1 MSKQVRWQVPFA
13 AQDGTQY
20 RVDIYDEGYTG
31 SPVQLTAGETPFTT
45 DEDDSDDFFA
55 PVRTQ
60 SGTLQIC
67 TETPSGSTIKLEDIL
82 PANNISRPVRLVNL
96 SNSNAVEWQGFLSC
110 EAYSQDYIGIP
121 QNLDLPLIGVLEA
134 MDSIEVEL
142 SESMAF
148 KKILGHV
155 AYAIK
160 AIEDK
165 SGMSLFD
172 QMYISTYCK
181 NALTTQYF
189 YNNVYFS
196 TEEQISGDNIT
207 VDVHSIS
214 AKAIL
219 EQVAKFFGCC
229 WREKGQNIY
238 LEALGTTSY
247 SYHSFA
253 TIYNNF
259 VVEPKTTV
267 WLTAQGAS
275 ADIDGLD
282 WMGNGHQRSITQGMR
297 RVKVTSKLD
306 DFDCNMALEETPVN
320 SLVENPEARQAT
332 NGEVYVNTNET
343 FYSLAE
349 HKHYLTKAIFPTDLS
364 GASLQFV
371 STQSRIN
378 YSQTIFW
385 KTNEFRQYYKE
396 LVVNQTKGSSS
407 GINHYIT
414 SFMAW
419 WRDKE
424 GELRSGLMVCGVP
437 QSLLYSYN
445 PISGRSWSKYALTSS
460 NYLFRQRTPLIFS
473 ASKGYLRLDVN
484 TLAWSRADGKMPA
497 LVYGETMSPTLTMA
511 VQFGN
516 YWLYKTG
523 NSYTWDTTFHT
534 IDLPLER
541 KTTDGE
547 LKTIGN
553 WDESMGVDESEGIF
567 IKIPNLITGVVS
579 VYVYPYVNAICLD
592 PYTNSMFDVFISKLD
607 LEYVPLNE
615 ELRTDR
621 SENVYATETSQ
632 AFRDELS
639 VDCDLASYANNT
651 KLATMLW
658 NDSTTPAKLIT
669 LGGASVRPEVD
680 LLNRLAAYYG
690 AARQR
695 LELEVAHITTPLPQ
709 LRLNGINDG
718 KVYLPMAESRDWRKG
733 VCKLTCIECPQ

>member
-31 SPVQLTAGETPFTT
+31 SPVELTAGETPFTT

-67 TETPSGSTIKLEDIL
+67 TETQSGSTIKLEDIL
-82 PANNISRPVRLVNL
+82 PANNIDRPVRLVNL

-142 SESMAF
+142 SDSMAF

-155 AYAIK
+155 AYAMK

-181 NALTTQYF
+181 NALTTQSF

-229 WREKGQNIY
+229 WREKGKNIY

-247 SYHSFA
+247 SYQSFA

-267 WLTAQGAS
+267 WLTAQGAT

-378 YSQTIFW
+378 YSRTIFW
-385 KTNEFRQYYKE
+385 ETNEFRQYYKE
-396 LVVNQTKGSSS
+396 LVVNQTKGSNS

-516 YWLYKTG
+516 KWLYKTG
-523 NSYTWDTTFHT
+523 NSYTWDSNFHT
-534 IDLPLER
+534 IDLPLEK

-567 IKIPNLITGVVS
+567 IKIPNLMTGVVS

-592 PYTNSMFDVFISKLD
+592 PYTNAMFDVFISKLD
-607 LEYVPLNE
+607 LTYVPLNE

-718 KVYLPMAESRDWRKG
+718 KVYLPMAESRDWRTG

>member
-1 MSKQVRWQVPFA
+1 MSKAVRWQVPFA
-13 AQDGTQY
+13 AQDGTKY

-31 SPVQLTAGETPFTT
+31 SPVELTAGETPFTT

-82 PANNISRPVRLVNL
+82 PANNIARPVRLVNL

-155 AYAIK
+155 AYAMK

-181 NALTTQYF
+181 NALTTQSF

-229 WREKGQNIY
+229 WREKGKNIY
-238 LEALGTTSY
+238 MEALGTTSY
-247 SYHSFA
+247 SYQSFA

-259 VVEPKTTV
+259 VVEQKTTV

-275 ADIDGLD
+275 ADINNLD

-297 RVKVTSKLD
+297 RIKVTSKLD

-320 SLVENPEARQAT
+320 SLVENPEERQSRY
-332 NGEVYVNTNET
+332 GEVYVNTNET
-343 FYSLAE
+343 FYSLAT
-349 HKHYLTKAIFPTDLS
+349 HRHMRGKAIFPTDLS
-364 GASLQFV
+364 GASFQHTSDN
-371 STQSRIN
+371 STIN
-378 YSQTIFW
+378 YSRTIFW
-385 KTNEFRQYYKE
+385 TDNDFRTYYEE
-396 LVVNQTKGSSS
+396 LVIDQTKGSNS
-407 GINHYIT
+407 GISYTLT
-414 SFMAW
+414 SFMSW
-419 WRDKE
+419 WRNKDKE
-424 GELRSGLMVCGVP
+424 LQSGLMICGIPKYLYWSVVP
-437 QSLLYSYN
+437 IQTRTWN
-445 PISGRSWSKYALTSS
+445 KFALTAS
-460 NYLFRQRTPLIFS
+460 NWLFRQVTPLIFS
-473 ASKGYLRLDVN
+473 ASKGYIKLNVEVPMWRDAEGYTFKPYQN
-484 TLAWSRADGKMPA
+484 PA
-497 LVYGETMSPTLTMA
+497 LTMA
-511 VQFGN
+511 VKFGN
-516 YWLYKTG
+516 KWLSQSG
-523 NSYTWDTTFHT
+523 DTYSWSSSFATVQVRVSK
-534 IDLPLER
+534 E
-541 KTTDGE
+541 DG
-547 LKTIGN
+547 KIVGN
-553 WDESMGVDESEGIF
+553 WASSMGIDESDGLF
-567 IKIPNLITGVVS
+567 FNIPSLMVGRVE
-579 VYVYPYVNAICLD
+579 VYVYHEMDCIHGGDA
-592 PYTNSMFDVFISKLD
+592 YTNTYPAFEAFISKLD
-607 LEYVPLNE
+607 LTYVPLNE

-621 SENVYATETSQ
+621 SENVYAKETSQ

-658 NDSTTPAKLIT
+658 DDSTTPAKLIT

-718 KVYLPMAESRDWRKG
+718 KVYLPMAESRDWRTG
-733 VCKLTCIECPQ
+733 VCKLICIECPQ

>member
-20 RVDIYDEGYTG
+20 RVDIYDDGYTG

>member
-1 MSKQVRWQVPFA
+1 MSKAVRWQVPFA

-155 AYAIK
+155 AYAMK

-165 SGMSLFD
+165 SGMNLFD

-181 NALTTQYF
+181 NALTTQSF

-229 WREKGQNIY
+229 WREKGKNIY

-267 WLTAQGAS
+267 WLTAQGAT

-378 YSQTIFW
+378 YSRTIFW
-385 KTNEFRQYYKE
+385 ETNEFRQYYKE
-396 LVVNQTKGSSS
+396 LVVNQTKGSNS

-419 WRDKE
+419 WRDKD

-437 QSLLYSYN
+437 
-445 PISGRSWSKYALTSS
+445 K
-460 NYLFRQRTPLIFS
+460 
-473 ASKGYLRLDVN
+473 
-484 TLAWSRADGKMPA
+484 
-497 LVYGETMSPTLTMA
+497 
-511 VQFGN
+511 
-516 YWLYKTG
+516 
-523 NSYTWDTTFHT
+523 
-534 IDLPLER
+534 
-541 KTTDGE
+541 
-547 LKTIGN
+547 
-553 WDESMGVDESEGIF
+553 
-567 IKIPNLITGVVS
+567 
-579 VYVYPYVNAICLD
+579 
-592 PYTNSMFDVFISKLD
+592 
-607 LEYVPLNE
+607 
-615 ELRTDR
+615 
-621 SENVYATETSQ
+621 
-632 AFRDELS
+632 
-639 VDCDLASYANNT
+639 
-651 KLATMLW
+651 
-658 NDSTTPAKLIT
+658 
-669 LGGASVRPEVD
+669 
-680 LLNRLAAYYG
+680 
-690 AARQR
+690 
-695 LELEVAHITTPLPQ
+695 
-709 LRLNGINDG
+709 
-718 KVYLPMAESRDWRKG
+718 
-733 VCKLTCIECPQ
+733 

>member
-1 MSKQVRWQVPFA
+1 MSKAVRWQVPFA
-13 AQDGTQY
+13 AHDGTKY

-31 SPVQLTAGETPFTT
+31 SPVELTAGETPFTT

-67 TETPSGSTIKLEDIL
+67 TETKSGSTIKLEDII
-82 PANNISRPVRLVNL
+82 PANNIARPVRLVNL

-155 AYAIK
+155 AYAMK

-165 SGMSLFD
+165 SGMTLFD

-181 NALTTQYF
+181 NALTTQSF

-229 WREKGQNIY
+229 WREKGNNIY

-247 SYHSFA
+247 SYQSFA

-259 VVEPKTTV
+259 VVEQKTTV

-275 ADIDGLD
+275 EDINNLD

-320 SLVENPEARQAT
+320 SLVENPEERQSRY
-332 NGEVYVNTNET
+332 GEVYVNTNET
-343 FYSLAE
+343 FYSLAT
-349 HKHYLTKAIFPTDLS
+349 HRHMRGKAIFPTDLS
-364 GASLQFV
+364 GASFQHTSDN
-371 STQSRIN
+371 STIN
-378 YSQTIFW
+378 YSRTIFW
-385 KTNEFRQYYKE
+385 MDNDFRTYYEE
-396 LVVNQTKGSSS
+396 LVINQTKGSNS
-407 GINHYIT
+407 GISYTLT
-414 SFMAW
+414 SFMSW
-419 WRDKE
+419 WRNKDN
-424 GELRSGLMVCGVP
+424 ELQSGLMICGIPKYLYWSVVP
-437 QSLLYSYN
+437 IQTRTWN
-445 PISGRSWSKYALTSS
+445 KFALTAS
-460 NYLFRQRTPLIFS
+460 NWLFRQVTPLIFS
-473 ASKGYLRLDVN
+473 ASKGYLNLNVEVPMWRDAEGYTFKPYQN
-484 TLAWSRADGKMPA
+484 PA
-497 LVYGETMSPTLTMA
+497 LTMA
-511 VQFGN
+511 VKFGN
-516 YWLYKTG
+516 KWLSQSG
-523 NSYTWDTTFHT
+523 DTYSWSSSFATVQVRVSK
-534 IDLPLER
+534 E
-541 KTTDGE
+541 DG
-547 LKTIGN
+547 KIVGN
-553 WDESMGVDESEGIF
+553 WASSMGIDEADGLF
-567 IKIPNLITGVVS
+567 FNIPSLMVGRVE
-579 VYVYPYVNAICLD
+579 VYVYHEMDCIHGGD
-592 PYTNSMFDVFISKLD
+592 SYTNTYPAFEAFISKLD
-607 LEYVPLNE
+607 LTYVPLNE

-695 LELEVAHITTPLPQ
+695 LELEVAHISTPLPQ

-718 KVYLPMAESRDWRKG
+718 KVYLPMAESRDWRTG

>member
-1 MSKQVRWQVPFA
+1 MSKQVRWQVPFVSRL
-13 AQDGTQY
+13 GTSY
-20 RVDIYDEGYTG
+20 RVDIYDEDYTDT
-31 SPVQLTAGETPFTT
+31 PVQLTAGSTPFVT
-45 DEDDSDDFFA
+45 DEDASDDFFH
-55 PVRTQ
+55 PVRSQ
-60 SGTLQIC
+60 SGTLQVC
-67 TETPSGSTIKLEDIL
+67 TETPIGSTIKLEDIL
-82 PANNISRPVRLVNL
+82 PANNIDRPVQLVNL

-155 AYAIK
+155 AYAMK

-165 SGMSLFD
+165 SGISLFD

-181 NALTTQYF
+181 NALTTQSF

-247 SYHSFA
+247 SYQSFA

-275 ADIDGLD
+275 EDINNLD

-364 GASLQFV
+364 GASLTLV
-371 STQSRIN
+371 STQSNIN
-378 YSQTIFW
+378 YTHTIFW
-385 KTNEFRQYYKE
+385 ETNEFRQYYKE
-396 LVVNQTKGSSS
+396 LVVDQTKGSNS
-407 GINHYIT
+407 GLNHYIT

-437 QSLLYSYN
+437 KYLLWSYN
-445 PISGRSWSKYALTSS
+445 PIQGRSWNKYALTSS

-473 ASKGYLRLDVN
+473 ASKGYLKLDVN

-497 LVYGETMSPTLTMA
+497 LVYGALRSPTLTMA

-516 YWLYKTG
+516 YWLYQAG

-534 IDLPLER
+534 IDFPLE
-541 KTTDGE
+541 KNTTDGE
-547 LKTIGN
+547 LKTISN

-567 IKIPNLITGVVS
+567 IKIPNLMTGVVS
-579 VYVYPYVNAICLD
+579 VYVYPYVDALCAD

-658 NDSTTPAKLIT
+658 DDSTTPAKLIT

-718 KVYLPMAESRDWRKG
+718 KVYLPMAESRDWRTG
-733 VCKLTCIECPQ
+733 VCKLTCIEMPQ

>member
-1 MSKQVRWQVPFA
+1 MSKAVRWQVPFA
-13 AQDGTQY
+13 AQDGTKY

-31 SPVQLTAGETPFTT
+31 SPVELTAGETPFTT

-155 AYAIK
+155 AYAMK

-165 SGMSLFD
+165 SGMSLFF

-181 NALTTQYF
+181 TALTTQSF

-229 WREKGQNIY
+229 WREKGKNIY

-247 SYHSFA
+247 SYQSFA

-267 WLTAQGAS
+267 WLTAQGAT

-378 YSQTIFW
+378 YSRTIFW
-385 KTNEFRQYYKE
+385 ETNEFRQYYKE
-396 LVVNQTKGSSS
+396 LVVNQTKGSNS

-516 YWLYKTG
+516 KWLYKTG
-523 NSYTWDTTFHT
+523 NSYTWDSNFHT
-534 IDLPLER
+534 IDLPLEK

-567 IKIPNLITGVVS
+567 IKIPNLMTGVVS

-592 PYTNSMFDVFISKLD
+592 PYTNAMFDVFISKLD
-607 LEYVPLNE
+607 LTYVPPKE

-695 LELEVAHITTPLPQ
+695 LELAVAHITTPLPQ

-718 KVYLPMAESRDWRKG
+718 KVYLPMAESRDWRTG

>member
-1 MSKQVRWQVPFA
+1 MSKAVRWQVPFA

-82 PANNISRPVRLVNL
+82 PASNIDRPVRLVNL

-121 QNLDLPLIGVLEA
+121 QNLDLPIIGVLEA

-155 AYAIK
+155 AYAMK

-172 QMYISTYCK
+172 MMLISTYCVGAMTK
-181 NALTTQYF
+181 QYF

-229 WREKGQNIY
+229 WREVGRSVY

-247 SYHSFA
+247 SSNTFA
-253 TIYNNF
+253 AIYNAY
-259 VVEPKTTV
+259 VTESKSLV
-267 WLTAQGAS
+267 WLSSLGATE
-275 ADIDGLD
+275 DIDGLD
-282 WMGNGHQRSITQGMR
+282 WMGNGHQRSVSQGMR

-306 DFDCNMALEETPVN
+306 DFDCNMALEECPVG

-343 FYSLAE
+343 FYSLAQ
-349 HKHYLTKAIFPTDLS
+349 HKHYLTKAVFPTDLS
-364 GASLQFV
+364 GASLTLV
-371 STQSRIN
+371 STQSSIN
-378 YSQTIFW
+378 YTHTIFW
-385 KTNEFRQYYKE
+385 ETNEFRQYYKE
-396 LVVNQTKGSSS
+396 LVVDQTKGSNS
-407 GINHYIT
+407 GLNHYIT

-419 WRDKE
+419 WRDKD

-437 QSLLYSYN
+437 KYLLWSYN
-445 PISGRSWSKYALTSS
+445 PVQGRSWSKYALTSS

-473 ASKGYLRLDVN
+473 ASKGYLKLDVN

-497 LVYGETMSPTLTMA
+497 LVYGALRSPTLTMA

-516 YWLYKTG
+516 YWLYQSG

-534 IDLPLER
+534 IDFPLE
-541 KTTDGE
+541 KNTTDGE
-547 LKTIGN
+547 LKTISN

-567 IKIPNLITGVVS
+567 IKIPNLMTGVVS
-579 VYVYPYVNAICLD
+579 VYVYPYVDALCAD

-607 LEYVPLNE
+607 LTYVPLNE

-718 KVYLPMAESRDWRKG
+718 KVYLPMAESRDWRTG

>member
-1 MSKQVRWQVPFA
+1 MSKAVRWQVPFA
-13 AQDGTQY
+13 AQDGTKY
-20 RVDIYDEGYTG
+20 RVDIYDDGYTG
-31 SPVQLTAGETPFTT
+31 SPVELTAGETPFTT

-155 AYAIK
+155 AYAMK

-181 NALTTQYF
+181 NALTTQSF

-267 WLTAQGAS
+267 WLTAQGAT

-378 YSQTIFW
+378 YSRTIFW
-385 KTNEFRQYYKE
+385 ETNEFRQYYKE
-396 LVVNQTKGSSS
+396 LVVNQTKGSNS

-516 YWLYKTG
+516 KWLYKTG
-523 NSYTWDTTFHT
+523 NSYTWDSNFHT
-534 IDLPLER
+534 IDLPLEK

-567 IKIPNLITGVVS
+567 IKIPNLMTGVVS

-592 PYTNSMFDVFISKLD
+592 PYTNAMFDVFISKLD
-607 LEYVPLNE
+607 LTYVPLNE

-658 NDSTTPAKLIT
+658 NDSTIPAKLIT

-718 KVYLPMAESRDWRKG
+718 KVYLPMAESRDWRTG

>member
-1 MSKQVRWQVPFA
+1 MSKAVRWQVPFA
-13 AQDGTQY
+13 AQDGTKY

-82 PANNISRPVRLVNL
+82 PANNIERPVRLVNL

-121 QNLDLPLIGVLEA
+121 QNLDLPIIGVLEA

-155 AYAIK
+155 AYAMK

-165 SGMSLFD
+165 SGISLFD

-181 NALTTQYF
+181 NALTTQSF

-247 SYHSFA
+247 SYQSFA

-275 ADIDGLD
+275 EDIDGLD
-282 WMGNGHQRSITQGMR
+282 WMGKGHQRSITQGMR
-297 RVKVTSKLD
+297 RIKVTSKLD

-349 HKHYLTKAIFPTDLS
+349 HKHYLTKAIFPTNLS

-378 YSQTIFW
+378 YSRTIFW
-385 KTNEFRQYYKE
+385 ETNEFRQYYKE
-396 LVVNQTKGSSS
+396 LVVNQTKGSNS

-567 IKIPNLITGVVS
+567 IKIPNLMTGVVS

-592 PYTNSMFDVFISKLD
+592 PYTNAMFDVFISKLD

-621 SENVYATETSQ
+621 SENVYAKETSQ

-695 LELEVAHITTPLPQ
+695 LELEGAHISTPLPQ
-709 LRLNGINDG
+709 LRLNGIDDG
-718 KVYLPMAESRDWRKG
+718 KVYLPMAESRDWRTG

>member
-1 MSKQVRWQVPFA
+1 MSKAVRWQVPFA
-13 AQDGTQY
+13 AQDGTKY
-20 RVDIYDEGYTG
+20 RVDIYDEGYTD
-31 SPVQLTAGETPFTT
+31 SPVELTAGETPFTT

-82 PANNISRPVRLVNL
+82 PANNIARPVRLVNL

-155 AYAIK
+155 AYAMK

-172 QMYISTYCK
+172 KMYLSTYCK
-181 NALTTQYF
+181 NALTTQSF

-196 TEEQISGDNIT
+196 TEEHISGDNIT

-247 SYHSFA
+247 SYQSFA

-259 VVEPKTTV
+259 VVEQKTTV

-297 RVKVTSKLD
+297 RIKVTSKLD

-320 SLVENPEARQAT
+320 SLVENPEERQSRY
-332 NGEVYVNTNET
+332 GEVYVNTNET
-343 FYSLAE
+343 FYSLAT
-349 HKHYLTKAIFPTDLS
+349 HRHMRGKAIFPTDLS
-364 GASLQFV
+364 GASFQHTSDN
-371 STQSRIN
+371 STIN
-378 YSQTIFW
+378 YSRTIFW
-385 KTNEFRQYYKE
+385 TDNDFRTYYKE
-396 LVVNQTKGSSS
+396 LVIDQTKGNNS
-407 GINHYIT
+407 GISYTLT
-414 SFMAW
+414 SFMSW
-419 WRDKE
+419 WRNKDN
-424 GELRSGLMVCGVP
+424 ELQSGLMICGIPKYLYWSVVP
-437 QSLLYSYN
+437 IQTRTWN
-445 PISGRSWSKYALTSS
+445 KFALTAS
-460 NYLFRQRTPLIFS
+460 NWLFRQVTPLIFS
-473 ASKGYLRLDVN
+473 ASKGYLKLNVEVPMWRDAEGYTFKPYQN
-484 TLAWSRADGKMPA
+484 PA
-497 LVYGETMSPTLTMA
+497 LTMA
-511 VQFGN
+511 VKFGDK
-516 YWLYKTG
+516 WLSQSG
-523 NSYTWDTTFHT
+523 DTYSWSSSFAT
-534 IDLPLER
+534 IQVRVSKE
-541 KTTDGE
+541 DG
-547 LKTIGN
+547 KIVGN
-553 WDESMGVDESEGIF
+553 WASSIGIDEADGLF
-567 IKIPNLITGVVS
+567 FNIPSLMVGRVE
-579 VYVYPYVNAICLD
+579 VYVYHEMDCIHGGD
-592 PYTNSMFDVFISKLD
+592 SYTNTYPAFEAFISKLD
-607 LEYVPLNE
+607 LTYVPLNE

-621 SENVYATETSQ
+621 SENVYAKETSQ

-658 NDSTTPAKLIT
+658 DDSTTPAKIIT

-680 LLNRLAAYYG
+680 LLSRLVAYYG
-690 AARQR
+690 SARQR

-718 KVYLPMAESRDWRKG
+718 KVYLPMAESRDWRTG

>member
-1 MSKQVRWQVPFA
+1 MSKAVRWQVPFA

-82 PANNISRPVRLVNL
+82 PANNIERPVRLVNL
-96 SNSNAVEWQGFLSC
+96 SNSDAVEWQGFLSC

-155 AYAIK
+155 AYAMK

-181 NALTTQYF
+181 TALTTQSF

-229 WREKGQNIY
+229 WREKGKNIY

-267 WLTAQGAS
+267 WLTAQGAT

-320 SLVENPEARQAT
+320 SLVENPEARQSRY
-332 NGEVYVNTNET
+332 GEVYVNTNET
-343 FYSLAE
+343 FYSLAT
-349 HKHYLTKAIFPTDLS
+349 HRHMRGKAIFPTDLS
-364 GASLQFV
+364 GASFQHTSDN
-371 STQSRIN
+371 STIN
-378 YSQTIFW
+378 YSRTIFW
-385 KTNEFRQYYKE
+385 TDNDFRTYYEE
-396 LVVNQTKGSSS
+396 LVIDQTKGSNS
-407 GINHYIT
+407 GISYTLT

-419 WRDKE
+419 WRNKDN
-424 GELRSGLMVCGVP
+424 ELQSGLMICGIPKYLYWSVVP
-437 QSLLYSYN
+437 IQTRTWN
-445 PISGRSWSKYALTSS
+445 KFALTAS
-460 NYLFRQRTPLIFS
+460 NWLFRHVTPLIFS
-473 ASKGYLRLDVN
+473 ASKGYLKLNVEVPMWRD
-484 TLAWSRADGKMPA
+484 ADGYTFKP
-497 LVYGETMSPTLTMA
+497 YRNPSLTIA
-511 VQFGN
+511 VKFGDK
-516 YWLYKTG
+516 WLNQSG
-523 NSYTWDTTFHT
+523 DTYSWSSSFATVQVSVSK
-534 IDLPLER
+534 E
-541 KTTDGE
+541 DG
-547 LKTIGN
+547 KIVGN
-553 WDESMGVDESEGIF
+553 WASSMGIDEADGLF
-567 IKIPNLITGVVS
+567 FNIPSLMVGRVE
-579 VYVYPYVNAICLD
+579 VYVYHEIDCIHGGD
-592 PYTNSMFDVFISKLD
+592 SYTNTYPAFEAFISKLD
-607 LEYVPLNE
+607 LTYVPPKE

-658 NDSTTPAKLIT
+658 DDSTTPAKLIT

-695 LELEVAHITTPLPQ
+695 LELEVAHISTPLPQ

-718 KVYLPMAESRDWRKG
+718 KVYLPMAESRDWRTG

>member
-1 MSKQVRWQVPFA
+1 MSKAVRWQVPFA
-13 AQDGTQY
+13 AQDGTKY
-20 RVDIYDEGYTG
+20 RVDIYDEGYTD
-31 SPVQLTAGETPFTT
+31 SPVELTAGETPFTT

-82 PANNISRPVRLVNL
+82 PANNIARPVRLVNL

-155 AYAIK
+155 AYAMK

-172 QMYISTYCK
+172 KMYLSTYCK
-181 NALTTQYF
+181 NALTTQSF

-196 TEEQISGDNIT
+196 TEEHISGDNIT

-247 SYHSFA
+247 SYQSFA

-259 VVEPKTTV
+259 VVEQKTTV

-297 RVKVTSKLD
+297 RIKVTSKLD

-320 SLVENPEARQAT
+320 SLVENPEERQSRY
-332 NGEVYVNTNET
+332 GEVYVNTNET
-343 FYSLAE
+343 FYSLAT
-349 HKHYLTKAIFPTDLS
+349 HRHMRGKAIFPTDLS
-364 GASLQFV
+364 GASFQHTSDN
-371 STQSRIN
+371 STIN
-378 YSQTIFW
+378 YSRTIFW
-385 KTNEFRQYYKE
+385 TDNDFRTYYKE
-396 LVVNQTKGSSS
+396 LVIDQTKGNNS
-407 GINHYIT
+407 GISYTLT
-414 SFMAW
+414 SFMSW
-419 WRDKE
+419 WRNKDN
-424 GELRSGLMVCGVP
+424 ELQSGLMICGIPKYLYWSVVP
-437 QSLLYSYN
+437 IQTRTWN
-445 PISGRSWSKYALTSS
+445 KFALTAS
-460 NYLFRQRTPLIFS
+460 NWLFRQVTPLIFS
-473 ASKGYLRLDVN
+473 ASKGYLKLNVEVPMWRDAEGYTFKPYQN
-484 TLAWSRADGKMPA
+484 PA
-497 LVYGETMSPTLTMA
+497 LTMA
-511 VQFGN
+511 VKFGDK
-516 YWLYKTG
+516 WLSQSG
-523 NSYTWDTTFHT
+523 DTYSWSSSFAT
-534 IDLPLER
+534 IQVRVSKE
-541 KTTDGE
+541 DG
-547 LKTIGN
+547 KIVGN
-553 WDESMGVDESEGIF
+553 WASSIGIDEADGLF
-567 IKIPNLITGVVS
+567 FNIPSLMVGRVE
-579 VYVYPYVNAICLD
+579 VYVYHEMDCIHGGD
-592 PYTNSMFDVFISKLD
+592 SYTNTYPAFEAFISKLD
-607 LEYVPLNE
+607 LTYVPLNE

-621 SENVYATETSQ
+621 SENVYAKETSQ

-658 NDSTTPAKLIT
+658 DDSTTPAKLIT

-680 LLNRLAAYYG
+680 LLSRLVAYYG
-690 AARQR
+690 SARQR

-718 KVYLPMAESRDWRKG
+718 KVYLPMAESRDWRTC